1 MHKLSMGVVASKGDC
16 TKLSNTI
23 KVPEMVRAKVFEA
36 LCGLRSKNF
45 EGHYLPIDLTSLG
58 ATVQQPNQHW
68 YECFQLP
75 TCSQVILVWHI
86 ATSLCEMKL
95 AQYCGMDLSKQ
106 ELVMDEKSIDG
117 DLRSHYMV
125 AISVAEPDLLPDTIL
140 VPKLILQKTVSHT
153 REILNDS
160 GSLQSMYEKLLA
172 VAQEEPSL
180 YKTSRIEN

>member
-1 MHKLSMGVVASKGDC
+1 MHKLSMGVVASKGDG

-58 ATVQQPNQHW
+58 ATVQQPNQH
-68 YECFQLP
+68 C
-75 TCSQVILVWHI
+75 
-86 ATSLCEMKL
+86 
-95 AQYCGMDLSKQ
+95 
-106 ELVMDEKSIDG
+106 
-117 DLRSHYMV
+117 
-125 AISVAEPDLLPDTIL
+125 VAEPDLLPDTIL